1 MNNISGIYVFEL
13 LLFQNIKTS
22 FDMDSN
28 HFFEML
34 VQRQSVR
41 GYSDKAVE
49 PEKLARCLEAAR
61 MAPSACNAQPW
72 KFIVVNDPQ
81 LKDRVADYT
90 TSGPLVPMNHFTR
103 QAPLLVVL
111 VRESPNLT
119 SKLGTLLKDKPYTL
133 MDIGIVALQF
143 CLQATAEGLGS
154 CILGWFNEKKVKE
167 LLHIPKS
174 KRAELIITLGYSSSQ
189 TLRPKVRKKTD
200 EICCYNRYQ

>member
-1 MNNISGIYVFEL
+1 
-13 LLFQNIKTS
+13 
-22 FDMDSN
+22 MDSYQ
-28 HFFEML
+28 FLEIL

-41 GYSDKAVE
+41 GYLDQPVE

-72 KFIVVNDPQ
+72 KFIVVDDPQ
-81 LKDRVADYT
+81 LKDQVAGYA

-103 QAPLLVVL
+103 QAPLLVVV

-119 SKLGTLLKDKPYTL
+119 SKIGTMIKDKPYSL

-154 CILGWFNEKKVKE
+154 CILGWFNETKVKE
-167 LLHIPKS
+167 LLQIPKS
-174 KRAELIITLGYSSSQ
+174 KRAELIITLGYPASQ
-189 TLRPKVRKKTD
+189 TLRPKVRKKLD
-200 EICCYNRYQ
+200 DICCFNRYC

>member
-1 MNNISGIYVFEL
+1 
-13 LLFQNIKTS
+13 
-22 FDMDSN
+22 MDASQ
-28 HFFEML
+28 FMDIL
-34 VQRQSVR
+34 IQRQSVR
-41 GYSDKAVE
+41 GYSERQVE

-72 KFIVVNDPQ
+72 KFVVVNDPQ
-81 LKDRVADYT
+81 LKDQVAGYT

-103 QAPLLVVL
+103 QAPLLVVI

-119 SKLGTLLKDKPYTL
+119 SRIGTTLKDKPYTL

-167 LLHIPKS
+167 ALQIPKS
-174 KRAELIITLGYSSSQ
+174 KRAELIITLGYPSSLN
-189 TLRPKVRKKTD
+189 LRPKIRKNLND
-200 EICCYNRYQ
+200 ICCYNQYQ

>member
-1 MNNISGIYVFEL
+1 
-13 LLFQNIKTS
+13 
-22 FDMDSN
+22 MDSSQ
-28 HFFEML
+28 FLELL

-41 GYSDKAVE
+41 GYSDQPVD
-49 PEKLARCLEAAR
+49 PDKLARCLEAAR

-72 KFIVVNDPQ
+72 KFIVINDPQ
-81 LKDRVADYT
+81 LKDQVAAYT

-103 QAPLLVVL
+103 QAPLLVVI

-119 SKLGTLLKDKPYTL
+119 SKIGTVLKDKPYTL

-167 LLHIPKS
+167 LLYIPDR
-174 KRAELIITLGYSSSQ
+174 KRAELIITLGYPLSQ
-189 TLRPKVRKKTD
+189 TLRPKVRKRID
-200 EICCYNRYQ
+200 DICCYNRYQ

>member
-1 MNNISGIYVFEL
+1 
-13 LLFQNIKTS
+13 
-22 FDMDSN
+22 MDADQ
-28 HFFEML
+28 FFKLL

-49 PEKLARCLEAAR
+49 PEKIARCLEAAR

-81 LKDRVADYT
+81 VKDKLAGYT

-103 QAPLLVVL
+103 QAPLLVVI

-119 SKLGTLLKDKPYTL
+119 SKLGSLIKDKSYTM
-133 MDIGIVALQF
+133 MDIGIVTLQF

-167 LLHIPKS
+167 LLKIPKS
-174 KRAELIITLGYSSSQ
+174 KRAELIITVGYPTSQ
-189 TLRPKVRKKTD
+189 NLRPKVRKNLD
-200 EICCYNRYQ
+200 DFCCYNQYE